1 MKTRAAHPFRL
12 KCCGLALRPFTTLLI
27 VAALFVSCTSPQPED
42 GPAYRSEQ
50 GYSIGLP
57 AQWLVVNRLDAGEKE
72 NPIATD
78 NPRIRSLFTAEVL
91 KALREKARASGVD
104 LFLNLET
111 SDETFIES
119 INVQTARGSI
129 AVEESDVGH
138 ACAETEKRLT
148 ALYGNPVKISACKAL
163 KIRRMPALY
172 MEYQVEK
179 PAMAHIQYLI
189 QLKTDRYTVMTLT
202 CRPANLSRLRPE
214 FDAIVASFRPT

>member
-1 MKTRAAHPFRL
+1 M
-12 KCCGLALRPFTTLLI
+12 LRPGIAPLYHSPGCCRPVCLLH
-27 VAALFVSCTSPQPED
+27 VS
-42 GPAYRSEQ
+42 AVRRR
-50 GYSIGLP
+50 IGLP
-57 AQWLVVNRLDAGEKE
+57 QRAGIQHRASPQWLVVNRLDVGEKE

-78 NPRIRSLFTAEVL
+78 NPRIRSLFTADVL
-91 KALREKARASGVD
+91 KALKEKARASGVE

-129 AVEESDVGH
+129 AAEESDVGH

-179 PAMAHIQYLI
+179 PAMAHIQYLV
-189 QLKTDRYTVMTLT
+189 QLKPDRYTVMTLT
-202 CRPANLSRLRPE
+202 CRPANLSKLRPE
-214 FDAIVASFRPT
+214 FDAIIASFRPT

>member
-1 MKTRAAHPFRL
+1 MKTRSAYPLLF
-12 KCCGLALRPFTTLLI
+12 KCCGLVLRLFTTLLV
-27 VAALFVSCTSPQPED
+27 VAALSVSCTSPQSED
-42 GPAYRSEQ
+42 GSVYRSEQ

-57 AQWLVVNRLDAGEKE
+57 PQWLVVNRLDVGEKE

-78 NPRIRSLFTAEVL
+78 NPRIRSLFTADVL
-91 KALREKARASGVD
+91 KALKEKARASGVE

-129 AVEESDVGH
+129 AAEESDVGH

-202 CRPANLSRLRPE
+202 CRPANLSKLRPE
-214 FDAIVASFRPT
+214 FDAIIASFRPT